1 MLRNIIYII
10 SSILLFFVG
19 LILYGILLNM
29 REISLED
36 AMIQKKIETIENPSI
51 FVDRRNYYLALY
63 SDTVLVKKYDAVFG
77 RNGGSNKLSKDDF
90 ITPTGNYRI
99 CKIDTNFIYY
109 KKLYLNY
116 PNINDA
122 AEALRMR
129 VIDKNEFIAISNSNN
144 NDGCSYEKTKLGGNI
159 GIQGIG
165 EYNIIFKN
173 LPFVFNWTNG
183 SIAVSNEN
191 IDELLSV
198 INIGTKVTIKN

>member
-19 LILYGILLNM
+19 LILYGILLNTREVSLDDAM
-29 REISLED
+29 REKNISTL
-36 AMIQKKIETIENPSI
+36 KNPTIFI
-51 FVDRRNYYLALY
+51 DRRNYYLALY
-63 SDTVLVKKYDAVFG
+63 SDTVLVKKYNAVFG
-77 RNGGSNKLSKDDF
+77 RNNGSLKLSKEDF
-90 ITPTGNYRI
+90 ITPSGTYKI
-99 CKIDTNFIYY
+99 CKIDTNYIYY

-122 AEALRMR
+122 AEALRLR
-129 VIDKNEFIAISNSNN
+129 IINKSEFIAISNNN
-144 NDGCSYEKTKLGGNI
+144 NEGCSYEHTKLGGNI

-165 EYNIIFKN
+165 EYNIVFKN